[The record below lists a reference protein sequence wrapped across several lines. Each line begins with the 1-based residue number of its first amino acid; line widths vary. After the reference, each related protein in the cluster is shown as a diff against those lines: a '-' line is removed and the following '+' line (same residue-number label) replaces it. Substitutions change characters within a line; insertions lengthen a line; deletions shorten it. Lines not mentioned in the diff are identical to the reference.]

1 MAIQLDDVN
10 TVVTKQIQ
18 PGVVDGYFKAGP
30 LIAMCKARFS
40 RKWIGPQIQENFLDA
55 NCF

>member
-10 TVVTKQIQ
+10 TTTTKEIM

-30 LIAMCKARFS
+30 LIAMAKARFT
-40 RKWIGPQIQENFLDA
+40 RKWVGPQIQENFRLRH
-55 NCF
+55 

>member
-10 TVVTKQIQ
+10 TVVTKEIQ

-30 LIAMCKARFS
+30 LIAMCKARFT
-40 RKWIGPQIQENFLDA
+40 RKWIGPQIQENFLDR
-55 NCF
+55 

>member
-10 TVVTKQIQ
+10 TVVTKEIV

-30 LIAMCKARFS
+30 FIAMCKARFN
-40 RKWIGPQIQENFLDA
+40 RKWIGPQIQENFRLRH
-55 NCF
+55 

>member
-10 TVVTKQIQ
+10 TVVTKEIQ

-30 LIAMCKARFS
+30 LIAMSKARFT
-40 RKWIGPQIQENFLDA
+40 RKWIGPQIQENFIEL
-55 NCF
+55 